1 MADVSVLIN
10 GYGTIGK
17 RVADA
22 VDAQH
27 DMEVLGV
34 VKTSPDYLARLAV
47 EEYGYPLFVPEDRVE
62 KFEDAGIEIEGTV
75 EDVVLN
81 ADDYGLDVVV
91 DCTPEGIGARNKET
105 LYEKAGVKA
114 IFQGGEEAEVAEV
127 SFVAQCNYEE
137 AVGADYVRCVSC
149 NTTALCRTLG
159 TLREEFEL
167 GRVYVTIV
175 RRAADPH
182 QVKKG
187 PINAIV
193 PNPVTVPS
201 HHGPDVR
208 TVMPDIDIT
217 TAAVKVPTT
226 LMHMHVVR
234 VELEEEVTS
243 DDVIDAFKEA
253 RRIWVVPHG
262 EGLGSTAEL
271 IELGRDLGRK
281 RYDLYEILVWEESI
295 NVEDGVLYYMQAVHQ
310 EADVVPE
317 NVDAIRAMTELEEDP
332 EASMDATD
340 DALGILTSSP
350 L

>member
-22 VDAQH
+22 VDAQR

-47 EEYGYPLFVPEDRVE
+47 GEYGYSLFVPEDRVE
-62 KFEDAGIEIEGTV
+62 RFEEAGIEVEGTV
-75 EDVVLN
+75 EDAVLN
-81 ADDYGLDVVV
+81 AEDYGLDVVV
-91 DCTPEGIGARNKET
+91 DCTPEGIGARNKEK

-114 IFQGGEEAEVAEV
+114 IFQGGEEADVAEV

-137 AVGADYVRCVSC
+137 ALGADYVRCVSC

-159 TLREEFEL
+159 ALKEEFEL

-201 HHGPDVR
+201 HHGPDVK
-208 TVMPDIDIT
+208 TVIPDIDIT

-234 VELEEEVTS
+234 VELKERVTS
-243 DDVIDAFKEA
+243 DDVIDAFEEA

-317 NVDAIRAMTELEEDP
+317 NVDAIRAMTGLEEDP
-332 EASMDATD
+332 EASMNLTD
-340 DALGILTSSP
+340 STLGILASP
-350 L
+350 PL

>member
-1 MADVSVLIN
+1 LAAKVLIN

-22 VDAQH
+22 VNAQP
-27 DMEVLGV
+27 DMEVYGV

-47 EEYGYPLFVPEDRVE
+47 TEKGFDLYVPEDRVDA
-62 KFEDAGIEIEGTV
+62 FEDAGIEVAGTV
-75 EDVVLN
+75 EEAVEAV
-81 ADDYGLDVVV
+81 DVVV
-91 DCTPEGIGARNKET
+91 DCTPEGIGARNKEN
-105 LYEKAGVKA
+105 LYEPAGVKA
-114 IFQGGEEAEVAEV
+114 IYQGGEEADVADV

-137 AVGADYVRCVSC
+137 ALGVDHVRCVSC

-159 TLREEFEL
+159 AVEEEFGVEEA
-167 GRVYVTIV
+167 YVTIV

-182 QVKKG
+182 QVGKG

-201 HHGPDVR
+201 HHGPDVK
-208 TVMPDIDIT
+208 TVLGDLNIT

-234 VELEEEVTS
+234 VVLGDDGVSS
-243 DDVIDAFKEA
+243 DDVVELFENT
-253 RRIWVVPHG
+253 RRVWVVPHG

-271 IELGRDLGRK
+271 IEMARDLGRP
-281 RYDLYEILVWEESI
+281 RYDLYEIMVWEESI

-317 NVDAIRAMTELEEDP
+317 NVDAVRAVLELEEDA
-332 EASMDATD
+332 EKSMDKTD
-340 DALGILTSSP
+340 EALGVLERP
-350 L
+350 PFLG